1 MTEIILNGAAHSVAP
16 TTTLAQ
22 LISTLSLSHQA
33 VALAVNRS
41 VVPHQRW
48 HEQEIQP
55 GDRIDVVRAIG
66 GG

>member
-1 MTEIILNGAAHSVAP
+1 MTDIMLNGAAHSVAP
-16 TTTLAQ
+16 ASTLAE
-22 LISTLSLSHQA
+22 LVRALSLSDQA

-41 VVPHQRW
+41 VVPRQRW
-48 HEQEIQP
+48 HEHAIQP